1 MFESIVNPTKVF
13 KLKGPLPD
21 DASGDIEADISSYF
35 KATSFDMDESSFS
48 FVGGGFSIKYSYSHQ
63 ARQTSR
69 C

>member
-21 DASGDIEADISSYF
+21 DASGDIEA
-35 KATSFDMDESSFS
+35 DMDESSFS